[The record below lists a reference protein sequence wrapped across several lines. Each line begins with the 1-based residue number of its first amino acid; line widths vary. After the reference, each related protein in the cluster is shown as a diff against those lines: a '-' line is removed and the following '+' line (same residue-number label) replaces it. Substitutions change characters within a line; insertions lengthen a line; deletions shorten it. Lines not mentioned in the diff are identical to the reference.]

1 MSQENLEVVER
12 AIAAVNARDIDGY
25 LACCTQDVRLETPME
40 ISGVYEGQDSIRRF
54 FEDLSDTTGEF
65 TLAVESLRSSGPDQ
79 VLAFLRLTS
88 SGRISGIDTGS
99 ATGNVYDLVD
109 RKIARVRI
117 FLDRRE
123 ALKTA
128 GLEA

>member
-109 RKIARVRI
+109 GKIARVRI